1 LADRRLV
8 CCLLVAACGCFGF
21 VLSVGAAAFNDPAFG
36 EVAIGDEPAAKPAE
50 APAAKQETADSQPA
64 KPAPREATV
73 LDEPAA
79 PISEKAPR
87 TEQQKNHLEALSLFS
102 AGRIAEQHE
111 HLAPALKLYQR
122 ALRFEPNATPII
134 RQIIPLAFSLDR
146 PNEAVRYAL
155 KAAELE
161 PGDPLLLRQLG
172 LHLTETGKFDQ
183 ALKLYEQARSRLEK
197 QPRTA
202 AYVLLTMEL
211 GRLCFVT
218 DRQKE
223 AAEAFAEVMKAFDK
237 PDDFGLNETQRK
249 ALIGDEGRK
258 NLELFAEAFLTADRP
273 DDALAAYEKLEK
285 LRSNKAL
292 FAYHQA
298 RVSQH
303 KKESEKALEQLQA
316 YFDQHATSGGAGPYE
331 LLAKVLTDLN
341 KPDAIVERL
350 EALAAQEP
358 RNRPLQRVLAR
369 AELTAG
375 NQDKAEAAYKDLLK
389 DAPSDEIYQGL
400 IEVYRKRSQYP
411 ELLKTLGDAATDTT
425 SLEIAEAQ
433 IKELAKDPAMV
444 DGLAAAGRKLL
455 ADKPESLDYG
465 DRLALGL
472 LGLQSKKFDMAAEF
486 FELALKAKRDEAT
499 SVFESWGIGLLLA
512 EQFTDAAKVFQ
523 RAIDEKVLPAG
534 NSGFHLY
541 LAGALEMADKT
552 DEALAV
558 ARAALEMPNPSPRM
572 FSRLAWI
579 LYHAKRTD
587 EASKAYEDLIAR
599 YDSQYQSE
607 DTRGLLRDAR
617 LALSNIRV
625 MQKRQLEAE
634 ELLEQVLDEY
644 PENISA
650 LNDLGYL
657 WAEQGKNLERSLG
670 MIQQAVADSPDN
682 AAYRDSLGWAFYM
695 LGRYPEA
702 VDQLQKAVSKEEKPD
717 GVMLDHLADAQ
728 LKAGQGEAAIE
739 SWNRAIAAFERDKE
753 AEKATAVRRKLD
765 EHKAKAGDA
774 KTE

>member
-1 LADRRLV
+1 MAVRRWA
-8 CCLLVAACGCFGF
+8 CCLLVGACCCFG
-21 VLSVGAAAFNDPAFG
+21 LGGGASVGFAS
-36 EVAIGDEPAAKPAE
+36 DEPAPQPTATQTPETSTPKTE
-50 APAAKQETADSQPA
+50 PAASQP
-64 KPAPREATV
+64 KGSSGPATV
-73 LDEPAA
+73 LDEPPA
-79 PISEKAPR
+79 PISEKSPR

-102 AGRIAEQHE
+102 TGRIAEQHE
-111 HLAPALKLYQR
+111 QLAPALRLYQR
-122 ALRFEPNATPII
+122 ALRLEPNATPII

-197 QPRTA
+197 QPRSA

-218 DRQKE
+218 DRQRQ

-237 PDDFGLNETQRK
+237 PEDFGLNESQRK
-249 ALIGDEGRK
+249 ALTGDEGRK
-258 NLELFAEAFLTADRP
+258 NLDLFAEAFLTADRP
-273 DDALAAYEKLEK
+273 DDALAAYEKMEK
-285 LRSNKAL
+285 LRSDKAL
-292 FAYHQA
+292 YAYHQA

-303 KKESEKALEQLQA
+303 KKQFEQALEQLQA
-316 YFDQHATSGGAGPYE
+316 YFDQHATVGGAGPYE
-331 LLAKVLTDLN
+331 LLSKVLTDLN
-341 KPDAIVERL
+341 KQGTIVERL
-350 EALAAQEP
+350 EALSAQEP
-358 RNRPLQRVLAR
+358 KNRALLRVLAR

-375 NQDKAEAAYKDLLK
+375 NLDKAEAAYKELLK
-389 DAPSDEIYQGL
+389 DSASDEVYEGL
-400 IEVYRKRSQYP
+400 TQVYRKQSKYP
-411 ELLKTLGDAATDTT
+411 ELLKTLGRAAADTT
-425 SLEIAEAQ
+425 SLEIAESQ
-433 IKELAKDPAMV
+433 IKELAKAPEAV
-444 DGLAAAGRKLL
+444 EALAAAGRKLL
-455 ADKPESLDYG
+455 ADKPDSLGYG

-472 LGLQSKKFDMAAEF
+472 LGLQAKKFDMASEF
-486 FELALKAKRDEAT
+486 FELALKSKRDEAA
-499 SVFESWGIGLLLA
+499 SLYESWGIGLLMG
-512 EQFTDAAKVFQ
+512 EQYADAAKVFQ

-534 NSGFHLY
+534 NTGFHLY

-558 ARAALEMPNPSPRM
+558 ARAALALPNPSPRM
-572 FSRLAWI
+572 YSRLAWI

-587 EASKAYEDLIAR
+587 EAAKAYEDLIAR

-625 MQKRQLEAE
+625 MQKRTAESE

-657 WAEQGKNLERSLG
+657 WAEHGKHLDRALT
-670 MIQQAVADSPDN
+670 MIQQAVTDSPEN
-682 AAYRDSLGWAFYM
+682 AAYRDSLGWAYYM

-702 VDQLQKAVSKEEKPD
+702 IEQLQKAISKEESPD
-717 GVMLDHLADAQ
+717 GVMLDHLGDAQ
-728 LKAGQGEAAIE
+728 QKAGQLEAARE
-739 SWNRAIAAFERDKE
+739 SWRRAVESFERDKE
-753 AEKATAVRRKLD
+753 AEKAAAARRKL
-765 EHKAKAGDA
+765 EERK
-774 KTE
+774 